1 MVTSTHAV
9 GTLGYLKDK
18 IADEIA
24 RGDLTSQI
32 ADKITEA
39 IAAYQSERFFFSE
52 SRDIT
57 FSTVAGQEFYG
68 TADNAAIPT
77 LQGFDYIILYIG
89 SIPWP
94 IARRTDVEI
103 EVLNQNGLMRG
114 QPWNWS
120 YYNQQI
126 RLGPVPD
133 TIYSMRIA
141 AHQKVAAPATVGA
154 VAADDQT
161 GNAWMTDNAERLIR
175 SRAKYEL
182 YLHVIKNMGYA
193 EAMAAAVTEAFDTLK
208 GQTNRLVGRGI
219 MAPMEF

>member
-9 GTLGYLKDK
+9 GTLGYMVDK
-18 IADEIA
+18 ISDEIA
-24 RGDLTSQI
+24 RPDLNSQI
-32 ADKITEA
+32 RDKITEA
-39 IAAYQSERFFFSE
+39 IAAYQPERFFFSE

-57 FSTVAGQEFYG
+57 FNTVAGQEFYG
-68 TADNAAIPT
+68 AADNAAIPT
-77 LQGFDYIILYIG
+77 LEAFDYIILYIG

-120 YYNQQI
+120 YYNLQL

-133 TIYSMRIA
+133 AVYSMRIA
-141 AHQKVAAPATVGA
+141 CHQKIAAPANDD
-154 VAADDQT
+154 VA
-161 GNAWMTDNAERLIR
+161 NNPWMTDNAERLIR
-175 SRAKYEL
+175 CRAKYEL
-182 YLHVIKNMGYA
+182 YLHVIRNMEMA
-193 EAMAAAVTEAFDTLK
+193 EAMASATTEAFDALK
-208 GQTNRLVGRGI
+208 GQTNRLVGRGL

>member
-9 GTLGYLKDK
+9 NTLGYLKDK
-18 IADEIA
+18 IVDELG
-24 RGDLTSQI
+24 RPDLTSQI
-32 ADKITEA
+32 VDKITEA

-57 FSTVAGQEFYG
+57 FPTVAGQEFYG
-68 TADNAAIPT
+68 AADNAAIPT

-103 EVLNQNGLMRG
+103 EVLNQNGLVRG
-114 QPWNWS
+114 QPWNWA

-133 TIYSMRIA
+133 TAYQMRIA
-141 AHQKVAAPATVGA
+141 AHQTVAAPTG
-154 VAADDQT
+154 DDVL
-161 GNAWMTDNAERLIR
+161 GNPWMSGNAERLIR
-175 SRAKYEL
+175 SRVKYEMF
-182 YLHVIKNMGYA
+182 LHKIRNMQMA
-193 EAMAAAVTEAFDTLK
+193 QSMAAAVTEAFDTLK